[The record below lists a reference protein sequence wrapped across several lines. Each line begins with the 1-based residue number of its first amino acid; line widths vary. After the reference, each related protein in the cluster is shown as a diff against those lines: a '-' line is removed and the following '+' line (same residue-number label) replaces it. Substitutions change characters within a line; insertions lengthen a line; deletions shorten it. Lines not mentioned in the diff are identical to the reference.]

1 MSEWMPAV
9 ESPGVGW
16 GQGVT
21 DGLLHFCESPTR
33 GKTPGTE
40 QGGEG
45 AIMRRKAVFF
55 QRPYLTGP
63 SSE

>member
-33 GKTPGTE
+33 EKLQALNREEKEP
-40 QGGEG
+40 
-45 AIMRRKAVFF
+45 
-55 QRPYLTGP
+55 L
-63 SSE
+63 